1 MKIKAVL
8 LYRLMLGN
16 ILLHVEALLEA
27 IDATA
32 CIDELLL
39 SGKERMALGANF
51 NTDILLGGAG
61 LDNITASAGNG
72 SLAIVRMDLF
82 LHLIHLFH
90 IYTYVIRHVNGL
102 IIHQR
107 FLKCKPFFHFIS
119 NHHYGRLR

>member
-61 LDNITASAGNG
+61 LDNITASAGN
-72 SLAIVRMDLF
+72 S
-82 LHLIHLFH
+82 
-90 IYTYVIRHVNGL
+90 
-102 IIHQR
+102 
-107 FLKCKPFFHFIS
+107 
-119 NHHYGRLR
+119 